1 MFHVKTTHL
10 IRQKVVDFEE
20 MKILG
25 VLESLVKPLRLKSYY
40 ISYHIFHGKFMYV
53 T

>member
-25 VLESLVKPLRLKSYY
+25 VL
-40 ISYHIFHGKFMYV
+40 GKA
-53 T
+53 